1 MPTRKNFKENRNR
14 RREEAQ
20 ERAESRAGRGD
31 AGQLRR
37 LEDRGFGECREA
49 CLLREKLQGG
59 KPKSPEKSP
68 EKIGAEQ

>member
-31 AGQLRR
+31 AGQLRH
-37 LEDRGFGECREA
+37 LEERGFGECRESQR
-49 CLLREKLQGG
+49 LRKKLQGG
-59 KPKSPEKSP
+59 KPKPPEQSPEKVG
-68 EKIGAEQ
+68 KKQ